1 MRLARRSAALAAVLL
16 ASTPLVAALGHELGE
31 DETPVLTPAQT
42 MASYKLPA
50 GYRLELVAAEPLV
63 QDPVAVDFDADGRMW
78 VVEMRGFMPNLAG
91 TGELRP
97 VGRNVV
103 LEDTNDDG
111 RMDKSTVFLDSLV
124 LPRSVKVLT
133 NGVLVAAPPNLWL
146 VKDTNGDLRADSKEL
161 VRDDYG
167 QENAN
172 PEHNA
177 NGLVWGMD
185 NWIHNANYEGQFRVR
200 GGRIEFRKAPAEGQW
215 GLSMDSHGR
224 FYRNS
229 NEDPLHVDLVS
240 EHYAA
245 RSATSASAT
254 TIRGLYEELTPNT
267 YVWPAHATPAVNR
280 GYQPQVLRA
289 DSSLQ
294 RYTSASSPTAYVGD
308 RLPAEL
314 RDNVFVTEPA
324 GNLVGRFIVTTTPD
338 GMLTATSGPERPSFL
353 AATDTRS
360 RPVFTTT
367 APDGTLYVVDMYRG
381 IIQHRTFI
389 TGYLET
395 QIKSRGLEQPV
406 GLGLIY
412 RVVHTTTKR
421 AAKPHISRASTAQL
435 VETLKHPNGWWRITA
450 QRLLVEHG
458 DKSAVP
464 ALKKLARTAP
474 SEITRLHALWTLD
487 GLAAADASTI
497 DAALRDN
504 SADVRAAAVRIAEP
518 QLAKNATPVTASVL
532 HLVGDTT
539 PVVRRQLA
547 ASLGELP
554 AGDAREQALANLV
567 ARSGSDVVVADMVV
581 TGLSGREA
589 AFLEKLAAQTSH
601 ADVARAPSATVRA
614 LANAVI
620 RTRDSA
626 GVERV
631 LALATEDA
639 RPRWQ
644 RLALL
649 EGLQPAQGRFGFG
662 PQPGAIPADAS
673 ARPAGGAGGGRRGGA
688 GAGAGAGAGRGAGRF
703 GGGGRPTLNISATPT
718 ALLALAE
725 SGDSALSAPARRV
738 AGMLMWPGK
747 PRPAAP
753 EVRPL
758 TPEEQ
763 ARYTAGQQQF
773 TVTCQG
779 CHQAN
784 GQGLPGVA
792 KSLVGSRWALSA
804 PAQVIRIVL
813 HGKEGEMLMPPVG
826 KTLSDEQIANVL
838 TYVRRSWGNQ
848 GSAITPAEVYEIR
861 GATMGRDKAWTEA
874 ELEAIRR

>member
-1 MRLARRSAALAAVLL
+1 
-16 ASTPLVAALGHELGE
+16 
-31 DETPVLTPAQT
+31 
-42 MASYKLPA
+42 
-50 GYRLELVAAEPLV
+50 
-63 QDPVAVDFDADGRMW
+63 
-78 VVEMRGFMPNLAG
+78 
-91 TGELRP
+91 
-97 VGRNVV
+97 
-103 LEDTNDDG
+103 
-111 RMDKSTVFLDSLV
+111 
-124 LPRSVKVLT
+124 
-133 NGVLVAAPPNLWL
+133 
-146 VKDTNGDLRADSKEL
+146 
-161 VRDDYG
+161 
-167 QENAN
+167 
-172 PEHNA
+172 
-177 NGLVWGMD
+177 
-185 NWIHNANYEGQFRVR
+185 
-200 GGRIEFRKAPAEGQW
+200 
-215 GLSMDSHGR
+215 
-224 FYRNS
+224 
-229 NEDPLHVDLVS
+229 
-240 EHYAA
+240 
-245 RSATSASAT
+245 
-254 TIRGLYEELTPNT
+254 
-267 YVWPAHATPAVNR
+267 
-280 GYQPQVLRA
+280 
-289 DSSLQ
+289 
-294 RYTSASSPTAYVGD
+294 
-308 RLPAEL
+308 
-314 RDNVFVTEPA
+314 
-324 GNLVGRFIVTTTPD
+324 
-338 GMLTATSGPERPSFL
+338 
-353 AATDTRS
+353 
-360 RPVFTTT
+360 
-367 APDGTLYVVDMYRG
+367 
-381 IIQHRTFI
+381 
-389 TGYLET
+389 
-395 QIKSRGLEQPV
+395 
-406 GLGLIY
+406 
-412 RVVHTTTKR
+412 
-421 AAKPHISRASTAQL
+421 
-435 VETLKHPNGWWRITA
+435 
-450 QRLLVEHG
+450 
-458 DKSAVP
+458 
-464 ALKKLARTAP
+464 
-474 SEITRLHALWTLD
+474 
-487 GLAAADASTI
+487 
-497 DAALRDN
+497 
-504 SADVRAAAVRIAEP
+504 
-518 QLAKNATPVTASVL
+518 
-532 HLVGDTT
+532 
-539 PVVRRQLA
+539 
-547 ASLGELP
+547 
-554 AGDAREQALANLV
+554 
-567 ARSGSDVVVADMVV
+567 
-581 TGLSGREA
+581 
-589 AFLEKLAAQTSH
+589 
-601 ADVARAPSATVRA
+601 VRA

-673 ARPAGGAGGGRRGGA
+673 ARPGGGAAGGRRGGA